1 MEGAI
6 ALAAVGVVAEGF
18 QAKQQAKGA
27 DEEEEAVNLQ
37 GKEKTIEM
45 QQKQLSNYDVMEK
58 TLDTQTAQAAAR
70 GFTLS
75 SPSFNAIQRNTMNV
89 AAKEAKNIDLEQDL
103 NSANTDIEQ
112 QNIRDTLHAQF
123 FSDISQAA
131 LMGSNVASKFP
142 TTGT

>member
-18 QAKQQAKGA
+18 QAKEQTKGA
-27 DEEEEAVNLQ
+27 EREEEALNLE

-89 AAKEAKNIDLEQDL
+89 AAKESKNIDLEE
-103 NSANTDIEQ
+103 DINKS
-112 QNIRDTLHAQF
+112 NITHATF
-123 FSDISQAA
+123 LS
-131 LMGSNVASKFP
+131 
-142 TTGT
+142 

>member
-1 MEGAI
+1 MEAAI

-18 QAKQQAKGA
+18 QAKEQAKGA
-27 DEEEEAVNLQ
+27 AREEEALNLE

-103 NSANTDIEQ
+103 NNANVDIEQ
-112 QNIRDTLHAQF
+112 KNIRDTLHAQF

-131 LMGSNVASKFP
+131 LMGSNIASKFP
-142 TTGT
+142 TEGK